1 MSNQNINYISLRDI
15 AEDARLNFEIE
26 DELRKYKKQ
35 SSMSCSGLTQ
45 TSRSNKD
52 SLATWIVG
60 SSPIMTMIVCLTL
73 FALLPNLA
81 LAETCTPTPDCKSLG
96 YTETSCPDGSGVK
109 CPWNTNL
116 LFCGNKCA
124 VCGVKS
130 CQIGDVLYADK
141 KCYACLPNALPEP
154 IPIGVVFA
162 SGKAV
167 GLVDLGKMTLAN
179 AQTACRDY
187 KVGGV
192 SGWHLPNKDELLA
205 IYSSLYHVTQGF
217 SSLDGKNFVS
227 DWYWS
232 SSIYAYS
239 DYWFINPINGD
250 KYWSHNKSE
259 TAYVRPVLNF

>member
-1 MSNQNINYISLRDI
+1 MNNQNINYISLRDI
-15 AEDARLNFEIE
+15 AENAKLNHEIAE
-26 DELRKYKKQ
+26 ELRKYIPASLENKGSRFSSKLALNRKQ
-35 SSMSCSGLTQ
+35 MGL
-45 TSRSNKD
+45 NKT
-52 SLATWIVG
+52 L
-60 SSPIMTMIVCLTL
+60 CLLTL
-73 FALLPNLA
+73 FSLLPNLA

-116 LFCGNKCA
+116 IFCGNKCA

-179 AQTACRDY
+179 AQTACCDY